1 MKIFLSSTAYD
12 LKDFRALIVDILESK
27 GHDVLYH
34 ESPIFPA
41 KLGLHSHD
49 QCILA
54 VEDCDLVLCLV
65 DKRYGGKYSGSFRD
79 RFLDQTFKV
88 KGLDRYGKS
97 KSFKVTIISK
107 ELSITWCEL
116 ITAYASKKYIITF
129 ARQTTL
135 DEKETRR
142 ANQHLATFRPAFVEK
157 NEVFDFLDW
166 ITKQP
171 TNNWIASFNTIVD
184 FKTKFEKWIDE
195 LEKTIIP
202 DSQPRL
208 LPGER
213 KKIGIIVEGEV
224 DRYII
229 NKIISYLE
237 LDAEFAIIPI
247 YGKYRIL
254 NEFKTIV
261 NPYLNLFDN
270 VFIVLDSDTKSKSN
284 IRNQRKRLETLLT
297 TKQKSK
303 VKFVLV
309 TPSIESWLMA
319 GLNTD
324 QYREYNGMI
333 DKDLF
338 IKLTNIPS
346 VKNVK
351 QILETEYNVSL
362 ALDNDH
368 DLREFIEQIRKVIA
382 RQ

>member
-34 ESPIFPA
+34 ESPTFPA

-54 VEDCDLVLCLV
+54 VENCDLVLCLV
-65 DKRYGGKYSGSFRD
+65 DKRYGGKYAGSFKD
-79 RFLDQTFKV
+79 RFPDQLFRV
-88 KGLDRYGKS
+88 RGLDRTGKS
-97 KSFKVTIISK
+97 KSFDVTIK
-107 ELSITWCEL
+107 AKDLSITWCEL
-116 ITAYASKKYIITF
+116 ITAYSNKKYIITF

-142 ANQHLATFRPAFVEK
+142 ANQHLATFRPAFAEK

-171 TNNWIASFNTIVD
+171 TSNWIASFNTIVD
-184 FKTKFEKWIDE
+184 FKIKLEKWIIE

-202 DSQPRL
+202 DPQPNL

-224 DRYII
+224 DRYVM
-229 NKIISYLE
+229 NKILSTLE
-237 LDAEFAIIPI
+237 IDAEFAIIPT

-261 NPYLNLFDN
+261 NPYLNLFDY
-270 VFIVLDSDTKSKSN
+270 VFILLDSDTKSKNN
-284 IRNQRKRLETLLT
+284 IKSQRIRLEGLLT

-303 VKFVLV
+303 VKFILA
-309 TPSIESWLMA
+309 TPSIESWIIA
-319 GLNTD
+319 GLNTE

-351 QILETEYNVSL
+351 QILETEYNVL
-362 ALDNDH
+362 MALDNDS